1 MYQRI
6 NEAIP
11 TEQTAID
18 HLKKE
23 GLTDFR
29 LSAFKAKTLYNQ
41 ENQVITSHL
50 NFECPTENC
59 TAPITC
65 KSIKRKVNTGGRKQG
80 TPTFVNQSRSVN
92 LHKEG
97 CPHNPE
103 LIERNLKDNEE
114 IISKFTYENSGN
126 VIADFDFMDEK
137 TKNESTKSSKTIKN
151 SSDENSNSNSNRRST
166 PSNDNTKV
174 KARSTRMKKLKEFV
188 EIYESDPNYILN
200 FANSNNSIPIK
211 FLFKRLYQNDFFD
224 PEVKKSKKYFYF
236 SEGKLLKTSKD
247 NILSFH
253 FKDWVKVDGQTYNP
267 SISISEEAMKKAYP
281 DIYSSFINGEKD
293 TFKAYITYP
302 LIVVNVERNNELKT
316 YINFGHRSTG
326 RQVKAFDESL
336 IRNFYIR

>member
-1 MYQRI
+1 MYKRI

-11 TEQTAID
+11 TEQTAIN
-18 HLKKE
+18 HLKME

-29 LSAFKAKTLYNQ
+29 ISAFKAKALYNQ
-41 ENQVITSHL
+41 KNQVITSHL

-59 TAPITC
+59 NAPITC

-103 LIERNLKDNEE
+103 LIERNIKDNEE
-114 IISKFTYENSGN
+114 IISKFIYENSGN

-151 SSDENSNSNSNRRST
+151 SSDENSSSNSNGRT
-166 PSNDNTKV
+166 TTSNENSKV
-174 KARSTRMKKLKEFV
+174 KTRSTRMRKLKEFV
-188 EIYESDPNYILN
+188 EIYESDPNYVLHLDH
-200 FANSNNSIPIK
+200 SHKSIPIRY
-211 FLFKRLYQNDFFD
+211 LFKRLYQNDFFD
-224 PEVKKSKKYFYF
+224 SGVYNSKKHFYF

-267 SISISEEAMKKAYP
+267 SISISEEAMKNAYP

-293 TFKAYITYP
+293 TFKGYITYP
-302 LIVVNVERNNELKT
+302 LIVVNVEKNNELNT
-316 YINFGHRSTG
+316 YVNFGHRSTG
-326 RQVKAFDESL
+326 NQVKAFDESL